1 MAEQHIQAMLEEA
14 FRVRGESIRDLRIY
28 AVDHTVEKI
37 GCALAAITLLADE
50 DLV

>member
-1 MAEQHIQAMLEEA
+1 MLEEA
-14 FRVRGESIRDLRIY
+14 FRTRGEVIRER
-28 AVDHTVEKI
+28 AVFAVEHTVERI